1 MTDPVEEALG
11 DAVAETPPTSP
22 ALAIDVKKK
31 RLTAER

>member
-11 DAVAETPPTSP
+11 DAVAETPPMSP

-31 RLTAER
+31 KLTAER